1 MKITLLNREDDRLQ
15 KPVTKEQLS
24 RICET
29 AFSGSV
35 VTELR
40 ELAGGFFNNTYLV
53 YVDGERFILRIS
65 PHSSVHM
72 SLYERALMRREYNIQ
87 PYFMPL
93 GDCFPKTVFADFTH
107 QICER
112 DYVVQTFVEGTNWE
126 EIKDALTQKE
136 NDRIWYEVGTIAK
149 QICSITSKEFGPPPP
164 AAQFETWGG
173 YLMAYLTGLQTDMK
187 EMGYTYSQVDGFIDL
202 FGNHMELLNNIKT
215 PRLVHGDLWEKN
227 ILISKK
233 GGNWR
238 VTGILDSERAYWG
251 DEISEWIHTFIKVS
265 PSYWEGYGEL
275 FEPENREIRRLLY
288 RGSDHVMAATEC
300 RLRDEKDPT
309 WAMNHLD
316 EIINELKCI
325 LIICNG

>member
-35 VTELR
+35 VTEVR

-53 YVDGERFILRIS
+53 YADGERFILRIS

-107 QICER
+107 GICER

-126 EIKDALTQKE
+126 EIKDTLTQKE
-136 NDRIWYEVGTIAK
+136 NDGIWYEVGTIAK
-149 QICSITSKEFGPPPP
+149 QICSITSEGFGPPPP

-173 YLMAYLTGLQTDMK
+173 YLMAYLTGLQRDMK
-187 EMGYTYSQVDGFIDL
+187 EMGYTYSQVDGFLDL
-202 FGNHMELLNNIKT
+202 FGNHMELLNTIKT

-227 ILISKK
+227 ILISQKD
-233 GGNWR
+233 GNWR

-251 DEISEWIHTFIKVS
+251 DEISEWIHTFIRVS

-288 RGSDHVMAATEC
+288 RGLDHVMAATEC
-300 RLRDEKDPT
+300 RLRDEKDPK
-309 WAMNHLD
+309 WAMNNLE
-316 EIINELKCI
+316 EIIKELKDWS
-325 LIICNG
+325 NR

>member
-15 KPVTKEQLS
+15 KPVTKEQLT

-29 AFSGSV
+29 AFTGSV
-35 VTELR
+35 VTEVR

-53 YVDGERFILRIS
+53 YADGERFILRIS
-65 PHSSVHM
+65 PHTSVHM
-72 SLYERALMRREYNIQ
+72 SLYEQALMRREYNIQ

-93 GDCFPKTVFADFTH
+93 GDYFPKTVFADFTH
-107 QICER
+107 TICER

-126 EIKDALTQKE
+126 EVKNTLTQKE

-149 QICSITSKEFGPPPP
+149 QISSITSSKFGPPSP
-164 AAQFETWGG
+164 AEQFETWGG
-173 YLMAYLTGLQTDMK
+173 YLMAYLTGLQMDLK
-187 EMGYTYSQVDGFIDL
+187 VMGYTYSQVDRFIDL
-202 FGNHMELLNNIKT
+202 FGNHMELLNTMKT

-233 GGNWR
+233 GGNWQ

-251 DEISEWIHTFIKVS
+251 DEISEWIHTFVKVS

-275 FEPENREIRRLLY
+275 FEKENRKIRRLLY
-288 RGSDHVMAATEC
+288 RGSDHVMVATEC

-309 WAMNHLD
+309 WAMVNLE
-316 EIINELKCI
+316 EIIKELKG
-325 LIICNG
+325 LPDR